1 MLNPDP
7 TSQRVLVVGGG
18 PAGSLAAS
26 LLAERGIH
34 VTLIEQ
40 SRFPR
45 DKVCGECLSATGI
58 DVLIRHGLI
67 RGLRLRGAID
77 LTRSLF
83 HASTGESCEIA
94 IPRPMLGISRSVLD
108 AFLLDEARDAGA
120 LVVQPARCESLQSTD
135 SGVTAVV
142 RSLAD
147 QSLQTIDADF
157 ALVADGKGKLLPDA
171 PPPTGDFGIKAHFV
185 GIDAPPNAIELFGV
199 VGHYGGL
206 SAVEGGRWNSSF
218 SVPTERLKRAGGDLD
233 RLFANIVAENP
244 ALIRRFARATRC
256 SDWHTS
262 PLPRFAVTKHW
273 PPHVIPV
280 GNAAAAIEPIG
291 GEGMGLAMRSA
302 ELAVEWLLNGGASTH
317 ELRSKYEDLW
327 RSRRLACR
335 AVAKLMSSP
344 TWAGRLVS
352 LAAGDDP
359 ITRLAMNWMG
369 KVAPT

>member
-1 MLNPDP
+1 MN
-7 TSQRVLVVGGG
+7 RVLIIGGG
-18 PAGSLAAS
+18 PAGSLAAI
-26 LLAERGIH
+26 LLARH
-34 VTLIEQ
+34 RVRVTLIEQ

-58 DVLIRHGLI
+58 DVLTRHGLI
-67 RGLRLRGAID
+67 CGLRLRGAID

-94 IPRPMLGISRSVLD
+94 LPRPMLGISRSVLD

-120 LVVQPARCESLQSTD
+120 HVVQPARCESLQSTD

-147 QSLQTIDADF
+147 QSLQTINADV

-171 PPPTGDFGIKAHFV
+171 PPPTRDFGIKAHFT

-218 SVPTERLKRAGGDLD
+218 SVPADRLKRAGGDLD
-233 RLFANIVAENP
+233 RLFADIVAENP
-244 ALIRRFARATRC
+244 ALARRFARATRC
-256 SDWHTS
+256 GDWHTS
-262 PLPRFAVTKHW
+262 PLPRFAVTRHW
-273 PPHVIPV
+273 PPHIIPI

-302 ELAVEWLLNGGASTH
+302 ELAVEWMLNSGAFAH
-317 ELRSKYEDLW
+317 ELVSKYEDLW

-335 AVAKLMSSP
+335 VIANLMSSQ
-344 TWAGRLVS
+344 TWSGRLVT
-352 LAAGDDP
+352 LAASEDP
-359 ITRLAMNWMG
+359 ITRLAMDWMG
-369 KVAPT
+369 KVAPP